1 MKKKR
6 GFTLIEMIL
15 VIALIVILTT
25 VFTSSLASYISK
37 SRFVAAGAETH
48 QNKYT
53 AAKIAVDA
61 LGNKGAATPVEEF
74 NITYDTD
81 GGSIQASE
89 KVNAGS
95 VISAPPTPTK
105 AGVTFGGW
113 YSDSGHN
120 ILWDF
125 GTDTVAGDMTL
136 YASWNSASPT
146 NKIISY
152 NTYGGSSQS
161 STPGVVGST
170 ISAPPSPTK
179 AGNSFVAWYKDSSYS
194 TVWNFSSD
202 TITGDMTLH
211 AKWNPT
217 IYQITYDTQGGSTIA
232 PGSAISGGLISNP
245 GSPTKTG
252 LTFGGWYKEASCA
265 NVWNFSSDTVT
276 GNMTLFAKWIGP
288 STLTGTYA
296 QGSQWKENK
305 KYRTDYIITINNTG
319 TTSMTTWS
327 VTIGVPSDAT
337 FVVGYDATYSATSGK
352 ITVTPP
358 SWGKI
363 IEPGKSITFHFHI
376 DMAKQN
382 NNVLTVTA
390 N

>member
-1 MKKKR
+1 MKKKK

-25 VFTSSLASYISK
+25 VATSSLASYIKNARTVS
-37 SRFVAAGAETH
+37 SGAESH

-53 AAKIAVDA
+53 VAKTAVDG
-61 LGNKGAATPVEEF
+61 LGHVVPLVGPIVTF
-74 NITYDTD
+74 NPD
-81 GGSIQASE
+81 GGSEIGQIPATVGATISPP
-89 KVNAGS
+89 
-95 VISAPPTPTK
+95 SAPTK
-105 AGVTFGGW
+105 SGYTFVAW
-113 YSDSGHN
+113 YKDDACMTAWNFSS
-120 ILWDF
+120 
-125 GTDTVAGDMTL
+125 DTVAGDMTL
-136 YASWNSASPT
+136 YAKWDSASPT

-170 ISAPPSPTK
+170 ISPPPTPTK
-179 AGNSFVAWYKDSSYS
+179 SGNSFIAWYKDSSYT

-202 TITGDMTLH
+202 TVTGDMTLH

-217 IYQITYDTQGGSTIA
+217 TCQIIYDTQGGSTIG
-232 PGSAISGGLISNP
+232 PGSAISGGLIVNL

-252 LTFGGWYKEASCA
+252 VTFGGWYKEASCD

-288 STLTGTYA
+288 STLTGTYT

-305 KYRTDYIITINNTG
+305 NYRTDYIVIITNTG
-319 TTSMTTWS
+319 TTTMTTWS

-337 FVVGYDATYSATSGK
+337 FVIGYEASYSATSGK

-358 SWGKI
+358 SWGKS
-363 IEPGKSITFHFHI
+363 IEPGASHTFHFHI
-376 DMAKQN
+376 DMVKQN
-382 NNVLTVTA
+382 NNVLTVTG